1 MRIRQGFPP
10 SPTRWSLG
18 HGLCITFITNGT
30 GRAQLFRFLH
40 LKLWPFFSA
49 SAFGTFAFDHRVSN
63 GLSRFCIKRR
73 HLPLFIGAN
82 GTCESLLLIWILIQL
97 RDPFA
102 A

>member
-1 MRIRQGFPP
+1 MEHAFA
-10 SPTRWSLG
+10 
-18 HGLCITFITNGT
+18 FE
-30 GRAQLFRFLH
+30 AVAVFLV
-40 LKLWPFFSA
+40 
-49 SAFGTFAFDHRVSN
+49 SAFGTLAFDHRVSN

-82 GTCESLLLIWILIQL
+82 GTCEKLLIRILIQL